1 MSAENK
7 NKHDLIEVKDYPLNQ
22 IYFYLTGGCN
32 LNCRHCWIEPRKA
45 QAGKPFPALDPEMFQ
60 GIINEAIPMGLKG
73 VKLTGGEPLLH
84 PQIGVMIDIVRK
96 NRLNLSMETNGTLC
110 TKDIAAKMAECRNL
124 SVSVSLD
131 GADATTHEWV
141 RGRKGCFQ
149 ETLEGIGHLVRAGIR
164 PQIIM
169 TVMRCNRDQMADL
182 VRLAETLNAASVKF
196 NVLQPTARGLK
207 MHEASEGLDVGELIS
222 TGTWV
227 DEELSATTKLD
238 LYFHQPPA
246 FRSLGRMFGKGG
258 DGCYSCGILG
268 ILGVLSDGSYALC
281 GIGTTVP
288 ELIFGRAGQDPL
300 EKVWRD
306 NSTLNEIR
314 QGLPER
320 LTGVCASCV
329 MKQICSGSCLA
340 QNYYRSGN
348 LWAPF
353 WYCEEARS
361 QGLFP
366 ESRLLPNGLSQPA
379 KEVKND
385 GAKNPL

>member
-1 MSAENK
+1 MPMLAEKK
-7 NKHDLIEVKDYPLNQ
+7 NKQDLIAVKDNPLSQ

-32 LNCRHCWIEPRKA
+32 LNCRHCWIEPQKT
-45 QAGKPFPALDPEMFQ
+45 QGGKPLQALDLETFQ
-60 GIINEAIPMGLKG
+60 GIISEAIPLGLKG

-84 PQIGVMIDIVRK
+84 PQIGAMIDIVRE

-110 TKDIAAKMAECRNL
+110 TPDIATKMAECGNP

-131 GADATTHEWV
+131 GADAATHEWV
-141 RGRKGCFQ
+141 RGRKGCF
-149 ETLEGIGHLVRAGIR
+149 EEALEGVGHLVRAGIR
-164 PQIIM
+164 PQIIF

-182 VRLAETLNAASVKF
+182 VRMAETLNAASVKF
-196 NVLQPTARGLK
+196 NVMQPTGRGLK
-207 MHEASEGLDVGELIS
+207 MHETSEALNIGELIS

-227 DEELSATTKLD
+227 DEELSATTKLG
-238 LYFHQPPA
+238 LCFHQPPA
-246 FRSLGRMFGKGG
+246 FRGLGRMFANGG

-268 ILGVLSDGSYALC
+268 ILGVLSDGGYALC

-288 ELIFGRAGQDPL
+288 ELVFGRAGQDPL
-300 EKVWRD
+300 EKVWHD
-306 NSTLNEIR
+306 HPTLNEIR
-314 QGLPER
+314 KGLPER

-329 MKQICSGSCLA
+329 MKQVCFGSCLA

-366 ESRLLPNGLSQPA
+366 ESRLFPNGHSPA
-379 KEVKND
+379 CE
-385 GAKNPL
+385 GGQR